1 LYSKLWSKTLRQG
14 DVCGPIL
21 YPKFKSPPQQVL
33 RPQGWAADAAVN
45 DTLELPADS
54 RRVVVVSHCCEFNET
69 KRAQFLVA
77 RIQDFAPNLSPADR
91 AAIRAANDAIRKSED
106 DESEGLES
114 QDDESEGDET
124 DDGKRY
130 DYIDTFVLEPIPNC
144 FAEPQLVSF
153 TTIMALP
160 IAMASNIKALKHAE
174 LEHEHRE
181 KLRNKLGFFLG
192 RKGDDVDES
201 EKVPP
206 TRPSPSPPE
215 D

>member
-1 LYSKLWSKTLRQG
+1 LRQG

-21 YPKFKSPPQQVL
+21 FPKFKNPPQPVH
-33 RPQGWAADAAVN
+33 RPQGWGVDAQTN
-45 DTLELPADS
+45 STLELPADS
-54 RRVVVVSHCCEFNET
+54 RYVVVVSHCCEFNEA

-77 RIQDFAPNLSPADR
+77 RIQEFAPNLSPEDR
-91 AAIRAANDAIRKSED
+91 VAIRAANDAIRESEPGSED
-106 DESEGLES
+106 DESES
-114 QDDESEGDET
+114 DESA
-124 DDGKRY
+124 DGERF

-174 LEHEHRE
+174 LEHEHRI
-181 KLRNKLGFFLG
+181 KLRKKLGFFFG
-192 RKGDDVDES
+192 READDVDES

-206 TRPSPSPPE
+206 TPPDPSSP

>member
-1 LYSKLWSKTLRQG
+1 MYSKKRSKTLRQG

-33 RPQGWAADAAVN
+33 RPQGWAADASVN

-91 AAIRAANDAIRKSED
+91 AAIRVANDAIRESED
-106 DESEGLES
+106 DES
-114 QDDESEGDET
+114 
-124 DDGKRY
+124 DDGERY

-144 FAEPQLVSF
+144 FVEPQLVSF

-181 KLRNKLGFFLG
+181 KLRKKLGFFFG
-192 RKGDDVDES
+192 RDADDIDEG
-201 EKVPP
+201 EKTAPP
-206 TRPSPSPPE
+206 DPSPP

>member
-33 RPQGWAADAAVN
+33 RPQGWAADATVN

-77 RIQDFAPNLSPADR
+77 RIQDFAPNLSPSDR
-91 AAIRAANDAIRKSED
+91 AAIQAANDAIRESED
-106 DESEGLES
+106 DESESG
-114 QDDESEGDET
+114 ESEDNESEN
-124 DDGKRY
+124 GKRY
-130 DYIDTFVLEPIPNC
+130 DYIDTFVLDPIPNC
-144 FAEPQLVSF
+144 FTEPQLVSF

-160 IAMASNIKALKHAE
+160 ITMASSIKAVKYAE

-181 KLRNKLGFFLG
+181 KLRKKLGFFLG
-192 RKGDDVDES
+192 REGDDVDES

-206 TRPSPSPPE
+206 TPPAPLQPQ